1 VVEHIVDS
9 EEIVVVDI
17 LLKAYLELRMKVDM
31 CLIWEVG
38 ELFSEVDFVIYDLY
52 GVVGYIQQPLYL
64 LIFLAISIHF
74 LIALPYLNREREPI
88 F

>member
-1 VVEHIVDS
+1 MVEHIVDS

-52 GVVGYIQQPLYL
+52 GVVGYIQ
-64 LIFLAISIHF
+64 
-74 LIALPYLNREREPI
+74 
-88 F
+88 